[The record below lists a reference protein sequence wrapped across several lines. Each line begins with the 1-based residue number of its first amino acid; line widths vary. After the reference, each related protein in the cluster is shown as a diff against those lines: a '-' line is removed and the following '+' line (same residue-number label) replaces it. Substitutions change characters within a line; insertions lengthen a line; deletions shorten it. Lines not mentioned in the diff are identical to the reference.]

1 MNPERKRRKMK
12 RKGEPLVVKGEI
24 LRQILIRIKEKKSE
38 YFKIAE
44 NRIEKAK
51 LESPDVV

>member
-1 MNPERKRRKMK
+1 MKRK
-12 RKGEPLVVKGEI
+12 RKGEPLMVKGEI
-24 LRQILIRIKEKKSE
+24 LRQILIRIKEKKPE